1 LGLCEFLLYI
11 DVMMIPGLH
20 ASKAYNL
27 ITDFGDIY
35 VIILVFVAFCVLFS
49 WRSLYF
55 SRRDD
60 DALKVV
66 CILMKMMMLGE
77 CWLAWSTIQ
86 IQIQI
91 RRQQLLFLFGILF
104 KSCLYF
110 NDDDD
115 AG

>member
-1 LGLCEFLLYI
+1 
-11 DVMMIPGLH
+11 M
-20 ASKAYNL
+20 
-27 ITDFGDIY
+27 
-35 VIILVFVAFCVLFS
+35 LFP
-49 WRSLYF
+49 WQSLYF

-66 CILMKMMMLGE
+66 CISMMMTLGE

-91 RRQQLLFLFGILF
+91 HRQQLLFLFGVLF